1 QDSIPEDQLITKE
14 KVANF
19 AKLSFAKQYAEGI
32 KQSGEITPEMRQE
45 TRGEWKKYQ
54 KDTDPTALWAS
65 LQNKGTAWC
74 TKGFGTA
81 QTQLKGGDF
90 YVYYTLDKQGK
101 PTIPRIAIRMQGN
114 DIGEVRG
121 VADNDQNLEGN
132 MVDIAQNKMNEF
144 PGAEKYIKKS
154 ADMKFL
160 TQIDKKT
167 QNNEELNKDELTFL
181 YEIDSPIQGFGYKTD
196 PRIKEIR
203 SQRNPEQDML
213 IIFDCTKD
221 QIAHNQK
228 EINENTKAY
237 VGELFPSIF
246 QTLQTEHIYT
256 EFPEGKIRRYNIEI
270 GGKSKKELEAEMK
283 KQNIIILGD
292 GAWGTTLAILL
303 SENGHNVSVWSAFP
317 EHLREIDKKRENK
330 KYLAGIKIP
339 KNIIF
344 EKDLNKVIEKSDW
357 IIFAIPSKFFREVAQ
372 KVKQTNISLRGKVFV
387 NVAKGLEQK
396 TLKRMTEVL
405 KDELGNVQV
414 AVLSGPTIAI
424 EVAKKM
430 PAIVV
435 AASKDKKIA
444 KKMQEMFSNDY
455 FRVYTSNDVVGVEI
469 SGPLKNIIA
478 VVAGISDG
486 LGFGA
491 NTKAA
496 ILTRGIVEI
505 QRLGQKLGAKR
516 KTFSGIAGLGDL
528 STTCISPE
536 SRNRTFGERIARGE
550 SLDTILKTTDG
561 VIEGVTTSE
570 AVYQLSKKYK
580 VDMPLVERVYQMIYE
595 NKKSKEA
602 VKELM
607 QRKKKAE

>member
-1 QDSIPEDQLITKE
+1 
-14 KVANF
+14 
-19 AKLSFAKQYAEGI
+19 
-32 KQSGEITPEMRQE
+32 
-45 TRGEWKKYQ
+45 
-54 KDTDPTALWAS
+54 
-65 LQNKGTAWC
+65 
-74 TKGFGTA
+74 
-81 QTQLKGGDF
+81 
-90 YVYYTLDKQGK
+90 
-101 PTIPRIAIRMQGN
+101 
-114 DIGEVRG
+114 
-121 VADNDQNLEGN
+121 
-132 MVDIAQNKMNEF
+132 
-144 PGAEKYIKKS
+144 
-154 ADMKFL
+154 
-160 TQIDKKT
+160 
-167 QNNEELNKDELTFL
+167 
-181 YEIDSPIQGFGYKTD
+181 
-196 PRIKEIR
+196 
-203 SQRNPEQDML
+203 
-213 IIFDCTKD
+213 
-221 QIAHNQK
+221 
-228 EINENTKAY
+228 
-237 VGELFPSIF
+237 
-246 QTLQTEHIYT
+246 
-256 EFPEGKIRRYNIEI
+256 
-270 GGKSKKELEAEMK
+270 MK
-283 KQNIIILGD
+283 KQNITILGD

-444 KKMQEMFSNDY
+444 KKMQEMFSNNY

-595 NKKSKEA
+595 NKKPKEA

>member
-1 QDSIPEDQLITKE
+1 
-14 KVANF
+14 
-19 AKLSFAKQYAEGI
+19 
-32 KQSGEITPEMRQE
+32 MR
-45 TRGEWKKYQ
+45 
-54 KDTDPTALWAS
+54 
-65 LQNKGTAWC
+65 
-74 TKGFGTA
+74 
-81 QTQLKGGDF
+81 
-90 YVYYTLDKQGK
+90 
-101 PTIPRIAIRMQGN
+101 
-114 DIGEVRG
+114 
-121 VADNDQNLEGN
+121 
-132 MVDIAQNKMNEF
+132 
-144 PGAEKYIKKS
+144 
-154 ADMKFL
+154 
-160 TQIDKKT
+160 
-167 QNNEELNKDELTFL
+167 
-181 YEIDSPIQGFGYKTD
+181 
-196 PRIKEIR
+196 
-203 SQRNPEQDML
+203 
-213 IIFDCTKD
+213 
-221 QIAHNQK
+221 
-228 EINENTKAY
+228 
-237 VGELFPSIF
+237 
-246 QTLQTEHIYT
+246 
-256 EFPEGKIRRYNIEI
+256 
-270 GGKSKKELEAEMK
+270 
-283 KQNIIILGD
+283 KQNITILGD

-303 SENGHNVSVWSAFP
+303 SENGHNVSIWSAFP
-317 EHLREIDKKRENK
+317 KHLEELDKKRENK
-330 KYLAGIKIP
+330 KYLEGIKIP
-339 KNIIF
+339 KNIVF
-344 EKDLNKVIEKSDW
+344 EKDLSKAINNSDW
-357 IIFAIPSKFFREVAQ
+357 IIFAIPSKFFREVTQ
-372 KVKQTNISLRGKVFV
+372 KVKETNISLKGRVFI

-405 KDELGNVQV
+405 KDELGNVSV

-455 FRVYTSNDVVGVEI
+455 FRVYTSSDIVGVEI

-505 QRLGQKLGAKR
+505 QRLGQELGAKR

-550 SLDTILKTTDG
+550 SLDKILKTTDG

-595 NKKSKEA
+595 HKKPKEA

>member
-1 QDSIPEDQLITKE
+1 
-14 KVANF
+14 
-19 AKLSFAKQYAEGI
+19 
-32 KQSGEITPEMRQE
+32 
-45 TRGEWKKYQ
+45 
-54 KDTDPTALWAS
+54 
-65 LQNKGTAWC
+65 
-74 TKGFGTA
+74 
-81 QTQLKGGDF
+81 
-90 YVYYTLDKQGK
+90 
-101 PTIPRIAIRMQGN
+101 
-114 DIGEVRG
+114 
-121 VADNDQNLEGN
+121 
-132 MVDIAQNKMNEF
+132 
-144 PGAEKYIKKS
+144 
-154 ADMKFL
+154 
-160 TQIDKKT
+160 
-167 QNNEELNKDELTFL
+167 
-181 YEIDSPIQGFGYKTD
+181 
-196 PRIKEIR
+196 
-203 SQRNPEQDML
+203 
-213 IIFDCTKD
+213 
-221 QIAHNQK
+221 
-228 EINENTKAY
+228 
-237 VGELFPSIF
+237 
-246 QTLQTEHIYT
+246 
-256 EFPEGKIRRYNIEI
+256 
-270 GGKSKKELEAEMK
+270 MK

-330 KYLAGIKIP
+330 KYLAGIKIS

>member
-1 QDSIPEDQLITKE
+1 
-14 KVANF
+14 
-19 AKLSFAKQYAEGI
+19 
-32 KQSGEITPEMRQE
+32 
-45 TRGEWKKYQ
+45 
-54 KDTDPTALWAS
+54 
-65 LQNKGTAWC
+65 
-74 TKGFGTA
+74 
-81 QTQLKGGDF
+81 
-90 YVYYTLDKQGK
+90 
-101 PTIPRIAIRMQGN
+101 
-114 DIGEVRG
+114 
-121 VADNDQNLEGN
+121 
-132 MVDIAQNKMNEF
+132 
-144 PGAEKYIKKS
+144 
-154 ADMKFL
+154 
-160 TQIDKKT
+160 
-167 QNNEELNKDELTFL
+167 
-181 YEIDSPIQGFGYKTD
+181 
-196 PRIKEIR
+196 
-203 SQRNPEQDML
+203 
-213 IIFDCTKD
+213 
-221 QIAHNQK
+221 
-228 EINENTKAY
+228 
-237 VGELFPSIF
+237 
-246 QTLQTEHIYT
+246 
-256 EFPEGKIRRYNIEI
+256 
-270 GGKSKKELEAEMK
+270 MK

-536 SRNRTFGERIARGE
+536 SRNRTFGE
-550 SLDTILKTTDG
+550 
-561 VIEGVTTSE
+561 
-570 AVYQLSKKYK
+570 
-580 VDMPLVERVYQMIYE
+580 
-595 NKKSKEA
+595 
-602 VKELM
+602 
-607 QRKKKAE
+607 

>member
-1 QDSIPEDQLITKE
+1 
-14 KVANF
+14 
-19 AKLSFAKQYAEGI
+19 
-32 KQSGEITPEMRQE
+32 
-45 TRGEWKKYQ
+45 
-54 KDTDPTALWAS
+54 
-65 LQNKGTAWC
+65 
-74 TKGFGTA
+74 
-81 QTQLKGGDF
+81 
-90 YVYYTLDKQGK
+90 
-101 PTIPRIAIRMQGN
+101 
-114 DIGEVRG
+114 
-121 VADNDQNLEGN
+121 
-132 MVDIAQNKMNEF
+132 
-144 PGAEKYIKKS
+144 
-154 ADMKFL
+154 
-160 TQIDKKT
+160 
-167 QNNEELNKDELTFL
+167 
-181 YEIDSPIQGFGYKTD
+181 
-196 PRIKEIR
+196 
-203 SQRNPEQDML
+203 
-213 IIFDCTKD
+213 
-221 QIAHNQK
+221 
-228 EINENTKAY
+228 
-237 VGELFPSIF
+237 
-246 QTLQTEHIYT
+246 
-256 EFPEGKIRRYNIEI
+256 
-270 GGKSKKELEAEMK
+270 MK
-283 KQNIIILGD
+283 KQNIAILGD

-303 SENGHNVSVWSAFP
+303 SENGHNVSIWSAFP
-317 EHLREIDKKRENK
+317 EHLKELDKKRENK
-330 KYLAGIKIP
+330 KYLSGIKIS
-339 KNIIF
+339 KDVVF
-344 EKDLNKVIEKSDW
+344 EKDLNKVINNSDW
-357 IIFAIPSKFFREVAQ
+357 VIFAIPSKFFREVAQ
-372 KVKQTNISLRGKVFV
+372 KVKETNVSLKGKVFI

-396 TLKRMTEVL
+396 TLKRMTEIL
-405 KDELGNVQV
+405 KDELGNVSV

-455 FRVYTSNDVVGVEI
+455 FRVYTSSDVVGVEI

-536 SRNRTFGERIARGE
+536 SRNRTFGERIAKGE
-550 SLDTILKTTDG
+550 SLDKILKTTDG
-561 VIEGVTTSE
+561 IIEGVTTSE

-595 NKKSKEA
+595 NKKPKEA

>member
-1 QDSIPEDQLITKE
+1 
-14 KVANF
+14 
-19 AKLSFAKQYAEGI
+19 
-32 KQSGEITPEMRQE
+32 
-45 TRGEWKKYQ
+45 
-54 KDTDPTALWAS
+54 
-65 LQNKGTAWC
+65 
-74 TKGFGTA
+74 
-81 QTQLKGGDF
+81 
-90 YVYYTLDKQGK
+90 
-101 PTIPRIAIRMQGN
+101 
-114 DIGEVRG
+114 
-121 VADNDQNLEGN
+121 
-132 MVDIAQNKMNEF
+132 
-144 PGAEKYIKKS
+144 
-154 ADMKFL
+154 
-160 TQIDKKT
+160 
-167 QNNEELNKDELTFL
+167 
-181 YEIDSPIQGFGYKTD
+181 
-196 PRIKEIR
+196 
-203 SQRNPEQDML
+203 
-213 IIFDCTKD
+213 
-221 QIAHNQK
+221 
-228 EINENTKAY
+228 
-237 VGELFPSIF
+237 
-246 QTLQTEHIYT
+246 
-256 EFPEGKIRRYNIEI
+256 
-270 GGKSKKELEAEMK
+270 MK
-283 KQNIIILGD
+283 KQNITILGD

-317 EHLREIDKKRENK
+317 EHLKEIDKKRENK
-330 KYLAGIKIP
+330 KYLAGIKIS

-344 EKDLNKVIEKSDW
+344 EKDLNKVMEKSDW

-444 KKMQEMFSNDY
+444 KKMQEMFSNNY

-550 SLDTILKTTDG
+550 SLDKILKTTDG

-595 NKKSKEA
+595 NKKPKEA